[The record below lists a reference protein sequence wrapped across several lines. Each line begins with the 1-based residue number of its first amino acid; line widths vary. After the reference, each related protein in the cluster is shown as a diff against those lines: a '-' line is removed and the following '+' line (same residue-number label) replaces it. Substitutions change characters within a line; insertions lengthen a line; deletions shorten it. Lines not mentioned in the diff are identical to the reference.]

1 MSGVKPSL
9 KAVRPI
15 GCRAVV
21 KKTDAEMRSS
31 DVGSAKFAARGHEGV
46 YLGTERNGPA
56 YMVWVPSIRRVKYS
70 ADVDFDL
77 ASFPLR
83 GDAPTTTKGRRF

>member
-56 YMVWVPSIRRVKYS
+56 YMVWVPSIGRVKFS
-70 ADVDFDL
+70 ACALVSA
-77 ASFPLR
+77 ASCLCESV
-83 GDAPTTTKGRRF
+83 PTHPVCP

>member
-1 MSGVKPSL
+1 MSCATCTTQAIELRNLYDRGGGVSAVERMSGVKPSL

-56 YMVWVPSIRRVKYS
+56 YMAWV
-70 ADVDFDL
+70 
-77 ASFPLR
+77 
-83 GDAPTTTKGRRF
+83 